1 LGEGGGGLGSGVS
14 RTVEPEVRRPLTIL
28 LAAALIGVAVVAA
41 VDAFHGS
48 SPEQSIAPESG
59 TEPREPSVSI
69 PEPRTPKWP
78 ELLRRT
84 IRLDRAVGAAWEEFG
99 VLDPGTYALSARFD
113 LPHDA
118 DVDVWFESVTGPG
131 TIDLL
136 GRGHPRDCRAKE
148 GRDVCVTTLE
158 FRQRDAEVLRL
169 LARKLSLGPM
179 VIRLRIAFEQIPS
192 A

>member
-1 LGEGGGGLGSGVS
+1 
-14 RTVEPEVRRPLTIL
+14 VRGPLTIL
-28 LAAALIGVAVVAA
+28 LAAVLTGIAVVAA
-41 VDAFHGS
+41 VDAFRDPS
-48 SPEQSIAPESG
+48 SEQSIAQGSG
-59 TEPREPSVSI
+59 TEPREPSSA

-78 ELLRRT
+78 ELFRRT
-84 IRLDRAVGAAWEEFG
+84 IRLDRAVGASWEEFG
-99 VLDPGTYALSARFD
+99 VLDPGSYALNARFN

-136 GRGHPRDCRAKE
+136 GRGHLRDCRATK

-179 VIRLRIAFEQIPS
+179 LIRIRVSFKEIPS

>member
-1 LGEGGGGLGSGVS
+1 
-14 RTVEPEVRRPLTIL
+14 VRRPLTIL
-28 LAAALIGVAVVAA
+28 ITATLIGIAVVAA
-41 VDAFHGS
+41 VDALRGS
-48 SPEQSIAPESG
+48 SSEKPAAQGSG
-59 TEPREPSVSI
+59 TEPPEPTVSTPEPSA
-69 PEPRTPKWP
+69 PKWP
-78 ELLRRT
+78 DLLRRT
-84 IRLDRAVGAAWEEFG
+84 IRLDRAVGASWVEFG
-99 VLDPGTYALSARFD
+99 LLDPGSYTLSARFN

-118 DVDVWFESVTGPG
+118 DVDIWFESVTGSS

-148 GRDVCVTTLE
+148 ARDVCVTTLE

-179 VIRLRIAFEQIPS
+179 VIRLRIAFEKIPS